1 MQHILISYTLTRKT
15 IPRYSKLNYTG
26 LESERK
32 TELTEAVS
40 SWGPANK
47 TAHIPE
53 CMLELCIN
61 FQVPII

>member
-1 MQHILISYTLTRKT
+1 MAICNICLSGVGIATYSKVIHTGKKNR
-15 IPRYSKLNYTG
+15 RCSKLNYSG

-32 TELTEAVS
+32 SSMAVS

-53 CMLELCIN
+53 CVLGL
-61 FQVPII
+61 